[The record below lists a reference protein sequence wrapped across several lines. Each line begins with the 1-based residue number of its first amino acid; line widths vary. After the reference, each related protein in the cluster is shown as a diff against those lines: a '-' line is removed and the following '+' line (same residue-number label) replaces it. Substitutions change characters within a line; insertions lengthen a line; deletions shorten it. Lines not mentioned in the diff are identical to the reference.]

1 MSNPVTILGV
11 DGLPLKKSASS
22 FSAPRYSGGGSI
34 GGTLAGWSPRLR
46 AADDRISSGRDR
58 MVARVRDLV
67 DRNGWLSGAVQRQ
80 VDEAIGANFR
90 FNWNPDLQALGLDR
104 DWAKEWVAQTEN
116 AFHNY
121 ANDPRRPLDA
131 GNRLSLAGLLGL
143 AFRHRMSEGDA
154 VALVHWLPRR
164 PVEYSTAIQI
174 VDPDRL
180 SNPFGQFN
188 NETLRNGIEING
200 FGAPVAYHFRSRH
213 PNDPW
218 AIQNQNWVRVNART
232 KWGRSR
238 VLHFFEMEQAGQTR
252 GRGLL
257 GPAIEKLKVADDYER
272 SEQEAALIN
281 AIFAAFIESPFD
293 KTIMDEVTEDEDTI
307 SRYQQERAEFAERN
321 PILFGGSKVHRL
333 FAGESFNF
341 NHGNRDNA
349 AFQGFISNALRHA
362 ATALGQ
368 SYEEFANDWSGTNY
382 SSARAAMLKSWKFLT
397 TRRGHFANGFATP
410 IFASWLEEHLSL
422 GKVNIPNGVPSF
434 WQNPAAWCRGSWI
447 GPGRGWVDPVK
458 EANASQI
465 RMEANLSTLQ
475 TEAAEQGADY
485 REILD
490 QRARE
495 RDEFDERGLSYP
507 GDSQTQV
514 AYTENQDGDIVS
526 AHVSKLED
534 IGRRALMRRK

>member
-1 MSNPVTILGV
+1 MTNPVTILGA
-11 DGLPLKKSASS
+11 DGLPMKKSAST
-22 FSAPRYSGGGSI
+22 FAVPRSGGGGSV
-34 GGTLAGWSPRLR
+34 GGSLAGWSPRLR
-46 AADDRISSGRDR
+46 SADDRISSGRDR

-80 VDEAIGANFR
+80 VDEAIGASFR
-90 FNWNPDLQALGLDR
+90 FNWNPDLNALGLDR
-104 DWAKEWVAQTEN
+104 DWAKEFVAATEN

-131 GNRLSLAGLLGL
+131 GGRLSLAGILGL
-143 AFRHRMSEGDA
+143 GFRHRMGEGDA
-154 VALVHWLPRR
+154 ICLAHWLPKRS
-164 PVEYSTAIQI
+164 VAYSTAVQV

-180 SNPFGQFN
+180 SNPYGKFN
-188 NETLRNGIEING
+188 GEDLRNGIEING
-200 FGAPVAYHFRSRH
+200 YGAPIAYHFRSRH

-218 AIQNQNWVRVNART
+218 SLNNQTWQRVKART

-238 VLHFFEMEQAGQTR
+238 VIHFFEVEQAGQTR

-293 KTIMDEVTEDEDTI
+293 KTIMDEVSEDEGAI
-307 SRYQQERAEFAERN
+307 SQYQSERSAFADAN
-321 PILFGGSKVHRL
+321 PVLFGGSKVHRL

-349 AFQGFISNALRHA
+349 AFQVFIQNALRHA

-410 IFASWLEEHLSL
+410 IWALWLEEHISQ
-422 GKVNIPNGVPSF
+422 GNIDLPSGTPRF
-434 WQNPAAWCRGSWI
+434 WDNPAAWCRGNWI

-465 RMEANLSTLQ
+465 RMENNLSTLQ
-475 TEAAEQGADY
+475 TEAAEQGQDY

-495 RDEFDERGLSYP
+495 KDEFEERGLVYP
-507 GDSQTQV
+507 GSGQTEVVYVEDQ
-514 AYTENQDGDIVS
+514 NGDTVN
-526 AHVSKLED
+526 AHVSRLED
-534 IGRRALMRRK
+534 IGRRAQLRGK